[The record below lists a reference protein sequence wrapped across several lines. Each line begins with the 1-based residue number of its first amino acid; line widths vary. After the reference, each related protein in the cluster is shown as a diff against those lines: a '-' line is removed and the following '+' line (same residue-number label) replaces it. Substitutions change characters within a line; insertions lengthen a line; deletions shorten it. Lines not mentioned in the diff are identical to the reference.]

1 MGHYDNLE
9 FRHLKYVI
17 AIVEEG
23 TFTAAAQRI
32 PVAQSA
38 LSKQIKEIEDVYEIR
53 IFSRDRDG
61 YRDGSK
67 LTPAGQVLLGFAHR
81 LIDLR
86 MEVIQTVQALHQ
98 GTLLPLRLGFSAFV
112 DKQLL
117 GAVVQAHRDI
127 FPTTE
132 LIPECGDTEDLLRRM
147 YDDELD
153 AALVTL
159 PVNDTKLH
167 VQEIQHKNLVVCIRT
182 DDPLA
187 EMDSIP
193 PALLS
198 GLLSVFCDPRH
209 HPLAHQRL
217 MTMLKE
223 VGIQP
228 RGATPNFNLE
238 HVQWM
243 VKEKLCYALV
253 AEGSK
258 LQGELTTRP
267 IEGTRW
273 TIDSAFIYRDNTKHP
288 AVSLLGRELDR
299 LFVTNRAVNG
309 KKPPVAAS
317 RERMVQGELE
327 LGNLIHE
334 RTSRAQIK

>member
-1 MGHYDNLE
+1 
-9 FRHLKYVI
+9 
-17 AIVEEG
+17 
-23 TFTAAAQRI
+23 
-32 PVAQSA
+32 
-38 LSKQIKEIEDVYEIR
+38 
-53 IFSRDRDG
+53 
-61 YRDGSK
+61 
-67 LTPAGQVLLGFAHR
+67 
-81 LIDLR
+81 
-86 MEVIQTVQALHQ
+86 
-98 GTLLPLRLGFSAFV
+98 V

-127 FPTTE
+127 LPTAE
-132 LIPECGDTEDLLRRM
+132 LIPECGDTEDLLKRM
-147 YDDELD
+147 SADKLD
-153 AALVTL
+153 AVLVTL
-159 PVNDTKLH
+159 PVSDARLH
-167 VQEIQHKNLVVCIRT
+167 IQEIQHKNLVVCIRT

-193 PALLS
+193 PFRLS

-217 MTMLKE
+217 MEMLKE

-228 RGATPNFNLE
+228 RGATPNFNFE

-258 LQGELTTRP
+258 LQRELTTRP

-273 TIDSAFIYRDNTKHP
+273 TIDSAFVYPDSTRNS

-299 LFVTNRAVNG
+299 MFLAHKVVSGR
-309 KKPPVAAS
+309 KPPMAAS
-317 RERMVQGELE
+317 RGRVIQGELE
-327 LGNLIHE
+327 LGNPIPE
-334 RTSRAQIK
+334 RTPRMQIK